1 MGRFLSVC
9 FILVAVFLFWFVNYS
24 ETSKIVKDIKNAE
37 KVAFE
42 KEQPEFEKDLKSS
55 KHSQFVL
62 HNNDKEYYVE
72 IDLSSKTMTVKF
84 DTGIIF
90 RKGNTAKL
98 DLATHKIDFIDRDN
112 YDYKVYNFLSGISG
126 DDMFSIYNS
135 ICGVAIL
142 CDSTDVF
149 LIKERGIYFVN
160 SDKLYSF
167 KDGKLVKV
175 LTDNFRLTDIQY

>member
-9 FILVAVFLFWFVNYS
+9 FLVVGVFLIWFFQYS
-24 ETSKIVKDIKNAE
+24 DTSKLVRDIKNAE
-37 KVAFE
+37 KVTFE
-42 KEQPEFEKDLKSS
+42 KEQPKFEKDLKSS

-62 HNNDKEYYVE
+62 HSNNEEYYVD
-72 IDLSSKTMTVKF
+72 IDLSSKTVAVKF

-90 RKGNTAKL
+90 GKGNTAKL
-98 DLATHKIDFIDRDN
+98 DLVTHKIDFIDGDN

-126 DDMFSIYNS
+126 DDMFSIYDS
-135 ICGVAIL
+135 ISGVANL
-142 CDSTDVF
+142 YDSFDVF
-149 LIKERGIYFVN
+149 SIKNRGIYFVN
-160 SDKLYSF
+160 GDKLYNF